1 MAYYYT
7 SARNIQ
13 IVIALMKSHGIKRV
27 ITSPGATD
35 IAINF
40 SLQHDPY
47 FELYSCIDERS
58 AAYMACG
65 MAAETG
71 EPVAITCTG
80 ATSSRNYMPALT
92 EAYYRHLP
100 ILAITCSRSNSQIGH
115 MINQVTDRTV
125 LPNDIAKVSVQAQAV
140 DTADDE
146 WDVMTKVNKAILGL
160 RQNGGGPC
168 HINLEYAHTSDYS
181 VKEIAPVRVIN
192 RYMPTDKL
200 PEITAAKTAVFVGAH
215 HVWTPQLTAA
225 VEKFC
230 EVYNGVVLCDA
241 TSNYRGKYEIRIPLI
256 CEQIEHKMAGCMF
269 DLMIHIGDISSTIFD
284 NTKDIWRVSEDGEL
298 CDTFQHLKKIFQMSE
313 IEFFSA
319 YTEGDS
325 GKNISNY
332 EQMKTE
338 FETLM
343 NAIPE
348 LPFSNVYAAKNLSS
362 RLPKGSVIHLGIRN
376 SLRSWG
382 YWSLD
387 KSIASF
393 CNTGGFGIDGGISS
407 LIGASM
413 MHRDKLYFGVF
424 GDLLFY
430 YDMNSLG
437 NRDLGPNVRIMI
449 VNNGLGQEFKNYSC
463 ISSTFGEET
472 DMYIAAKGHYL
483 NGTKDTIQKYAESVG
498 FEYLSASN
506 KEEFA
511 VASELFL
518 KPSVTDK
525 PMLLELHVTTEN
537 ENMAHELLT
546 TLSSKSKAM
555 KKAQDLLQKPA
566 LKEVKNVAKKIV
578 TTIKGGK

>member
-27 ITSPGATD
+27 VTSPGATD
-35 IAINF
+35 LAINF

-71 EPVAITCTG
+71 GPVAITCTG
-80 ATSSRNYMPALT
+80 ATSSRNYMPGLT
-92 EAYYRHLP
+92 EAFYRHLP

-125 LPNDIAKVSVQAQAV
+125 LPNDIAKVSVQAQAI

-168 HINLEYAHTSDYS
+168 HINLEYAHNADYS
-181 VKEIAPVRVIN
+181 IKEIAPVRVIN
-192 RYMPTDKL
+192 RYTLSHKL
-200 PEITAAKTAVFVGAH
+200 PEIKAEKTAIFVGAH
-215 HVWTPQLTAA
+215 HVWTSQLTAA

-230 EVYNGVVLCDA
+230 EIYNGVVLCDA

-256 CEQIEHKMAGCMF
+256 CEQMEHKLTGSMF
-269 DLMIHIGDISSTIFD
+269 DLMIHIGDVSSTIFD
-284 NTKDIWRVSEDGEL
+284 NTQEIWRVAEDGAL
-298 CDTFQHLKKIFQMSE
+298 CDTFQRLKKIFQMSE
-313 IEFFSA
+313 IEFFTA
-319 YTEGDS
+319 YS
-325 GKNISNY
+325 KNKTIKCLSNY
-332 EQMKTE
+332 ENIKAQYD
-338 FETLM
+338 TLY
-343 NAIPE
+343 NSIPE
-348 LPFSNVYAAKNLSS
+348 LPFSNVYAAQKLAYS
-362 RLPKGSVIHLGIRN
+362 LPNNSVIHLGIRN

-382 YWSLD
+382 YWQLNKTIS
-387 KSIASF
+387 SF
-393 CNTGGFGIDGGISS
+393 SNTGGFGIDGGISS

-413 MHRDKLYFGVF
+413 INRNKLYFGVF

-437 NRDLGPNVRIMI
+437 NRDISSNIRILI
-449 VNNGLGQEFKNYSC
+449 VNNGLGQEFKNYSF
-463 ISSTFGEET
+463 IGSTFGEET
-472 DMYIAAKGHYL
+472 DLYIAAKGHYI
-483 NGTKDTIQKYAESVG
+483 NGTKDTIRRYAESVG

-506 KEEFA
+506 KEEFITA
-511 VASELFL
+511 CKRFL
-518 KPSVTDK
+518 IPTITEK
-525 PMLLELHVTTEN
+525 PMLFELQVTSEDEN
-537 ENMAHELLT
+537 KAHELIT

-566 LKEVKNVAKKIV
+566 MKEVKNLAKQVVK
-578 TTIKGGK
+578 TIKGK

>member
-27 ITSPGATD
+27 VTSPGATD
-35 IAINF
+35 LAINF

-80 ATSSRNYMPALT
+80 ATSSRNYMPGLT
-92 EAYYRHLP
+92 EAFYRHLP

-125 LPNDIAKVSVQAQAV
+125 LPNDIAKVSVQAQAI

-168 HINLEYAHTSDYS
+168 HINLEYAHNADYS
-181 VKEIAPVRVIN
+181 IKEIAPVRVIN
-192 RYMPTDKL
+192 RYTLSHKL
-200 PEITAAKTAVFVGAH
+200 PEIKAEKIAIFVGAH
-215 HVWTPQLTAA
+215 HVWTSQLTAA

-230 EVYNGVVLCDA
+230 EIYNGVVLCDA

-256 CEQIEHKMAGCMF
+256 CEQMEHKLTSNMF
-269 DLMIHIGDISSTIFD
+269 DLMIHIGDVSSTIFD
-284 NTKDIWRVSEDGEL
+284 NAKEIWRVAEDGAL
-298 CDTFQHLKKIFQMSE
+298 CDTFQRLKKIFQMSE
-313 IEFFSA
+313 IEFFTA
-319 YTEGDS
+319 YSKDNTI
-325 GKNISNY
+325 KCLSNY
-332 EQMKTE
+332 ENIKAQYDS
-338 FETLM
+338 LY
-343 NAIPE
+343 NSIPE
-348 LPFSNVYAAKNLSS
+348 LPFSNVYAAQKLAYA
-362 RLPKGSVIHLGIRN
+362 LPNNSVIHLGIRN

-382 YWSLD
+382 YWQLD
-387 KSIASF
+387 KTVSSF
-393 CNTGGFGIDGGISS
+393 SNTGGFGIDGGISS
-407 LIGASM
+407 LVGASM
-413 MHRDKLYFGVF
+413 MNRNKLYFGVF

-437 NRDLGPNVRIMI
+437 NRDISSNIRILI
-449 VNNGLGQEFKNYSC
+449 VNNGLGQEFKNYSF
-463 ISSTFGEET
+463 IGSTFGEET
-472 DMYIAAKGHYL
+472 DLYIAAKGHYI
-483 NGTKDTIQKYAESVG
+483 NGTKDTIRRYAESVG

-506 KEEFA
+506 KEEFII
-511 VASELFL
+511 ASQRFL
-518 KPSVTDK
+518 SPIITDK
-525 PMLLELHVTTEN
+525 PMLFELKVTSEDEN
-537 ENMAHELLT
+537 KAHELIT
-546 TLSSKSKAM
+546 TLTAKSKAM

-566 LKEVKNVAKKIV
+566 MIEVKNFAKQIV
-578 TTIKGGK
+578 KTIKGNS

>member
-27 ITSPGATD
+27 VTSPGATD
-35 IAINF
+35 LAINF

-80 ATSSRNYMPALT
+80 ATSSRNYMPGLT
-92 EAYYRHLP
+92 EAFYRHLP
-100 ILAITCSRSNSQIGH
+100 ILAITSSRSNSQIGH

-125 LPNDIAKVSVQAQAV
+125 LPNDIAKVSVQAQAI

-168 HINLEYAHTSDYS
+168 HINLEYAHNADYS
-181 VKEIAPVRVIN
+181 IKEIAPVRVIN
-192 RYMPTDKL
+192 RYTLSHKL
-200 PEITAAKTAVFVGAH
+200 PEIKAEKTAIFVGAH
-215 HVWTPQLTAA
+215 HVWTSQLTAA

-230 EVYNGVVLCDA
+230 EIYNGVVLCDA

-256 CEQIEHKMAGCMF
+256 CEQMEHMLTGNMF
-269 DLMIHIGDISSTIFD
+269 DLMIHIGDVSSTIFD
-284 NTKDIWRVSEDGEL
+284 NTKEIWRVAEDGAL
-298 CDTFQHLKKIFQMSE
+298 CDTFQRLKKIFQMSE
-313 IEFFSA
+313 IDFFTA
-319 YTEGDS
+319 YSKDNTI
-325 GKNISNY
+325 KCLSNY
-332 EQMKTE
+332 ENIKAQYD
-338 FETLM
+338 TLY
-343 NAIPE
+343 NSIPE
-348 LPFSNVYAAKNLSS
+348 LPFSNVYAAQKLAYA
-362 RLPKGSVIHLGIRN
+362 LPNNSVIHLGIRN

-382 YWSLD
+382 YWQLNKTIS
-387 KSIASF
+387 SF
-393 CNTGGFGIDGGISS
+393 SNTGGFGIDGGISS

-413 MHRDKLYFGVF
+413 MNHNKLYFGVF

-437 NRDLGPNVRIMI
+437 NRDISSNIRILI
-449 VNNGLGQEFKNYSC
+449 VNNGLGQEFKNYSF
-463 ISSTFGEET
+463 IGSTFGEET
-472 DMYIAAKGHYL
+472 DLYIAAKGHYI
-483 NGTKDTIQKYAESVG
+483 NGTKDTIRRYAESVG

-506 KEEFA
+506 KEEFITA
-511 VASELFL
+511 CKRFL
-518 KPSVTDK
+518 TPTITEK
-525 PMLLELHVTTEN
+525 PMLFELQVTSEDEN
-537 ENMAHELLT
+537 KAHELIT
-546 TLSSKSKAM
+546 TLTAKSKAM
-555 KKAQDLLQKPA
+555 KKAQDLLRKPA
-566 LKEVKNVAKKIV
+566 MIEVKNFAKQVVK
-578 TTIKGGK
+578 TIKGK